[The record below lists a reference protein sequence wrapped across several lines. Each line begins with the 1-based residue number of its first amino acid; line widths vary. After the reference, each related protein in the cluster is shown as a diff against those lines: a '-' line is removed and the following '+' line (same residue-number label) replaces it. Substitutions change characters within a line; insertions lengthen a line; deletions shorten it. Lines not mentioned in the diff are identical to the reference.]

1 MSRRASRSAPVL
13 ATAALLLTLT
23 GCALAHPGSLQ
34 WRVDKRLHFLSPA
47 ARAKVGQPVTITWR
61 MDNFHIAPLGS
72 GPSSKNTGYFAIF
85 IDRSPMKPGKS
96 LNAINKHD
104 AACVDAAVCT
114 TKDYLAR
121 KQVYTTT
128 KDEFTVQD
136 VSDILSNKL
145 STQFHTATLVL
156 LNTAGLRIGESA
168 WTIEFR
174 MHASG
179 AND

>member
-1 MSRRASRSAPVL
+1 MVSSA
-13 ATAALLLTLT
+13 
-23 GCALAHPGSLQ
+23 GCATSLHGLQ
-34 WRVDKRLHFLSPA
+34 FHNDKRLKITSPRENQLVTPPFTLRWTMRDFTVA
-47 ARAKVGQPVTITWR
+47 GPGKGPVN
-61 MDNFHIAPLGS
+61 DH
-72 GPSSKNTGYFAIF
+72 TGYFAIF
-85 IDRSPMKPGKS
+85 IDHSPMKPGKS